1 MNRKSIYLI
10 AAILVIILFFM
21 FYPLNR
27 SESTILKVKVQ
38 KGDFEV
44 LVYTTGQL
52 EAEKSEYINAPT
64 ELAGPLVWIPQ
75 IKIND
80 IVEEGTFVDSGQVVA
95 NLDFSAVEEELKK
108 VQDDLDQR
116 ESDME
121 DAKLD
126 SSLTLSN
133 LRDQIINARE
143 DEEEKRIVLE
153 QSAFE
158 SPSVIRKAKMDV
170 KKSKRNY
177 EQEVHNYS
185 LKQEQSKAKI
195 ERSMLRVK
203 QAREKVE
210 AYERL
215 FDKLSIRAPK
225 KGMVIYAKDHRG
237 NKIQAGTTISPWRP
251 AIGTLPD
258 LSTLCSKT
266 FVNEIDISK
275 IKKGQ
280 KVKLGVDAFPE
291 KQLEGEVIKVAN
303 IGQPLPKTDAKV
315 FEVNVKV
322 WGYDKELKP
331 AMTTSNVIHAEKLT
345 DVIYVPLEAVFET
358 DSMKYV
364 YVSRRDIEKQIVDL
378 GFENE
383 NFVVVNQGVDESE
396 MILLNIPDE
405 DDQLEFTG
413 WDIYE
418 KQKLEAERRQQ
429 EQDKIRKEQEEEH
442 QKENQKSETHAP
454 QNGKRKGKKS
464 NRKK

>member
-1 MNRKSIYLI
+1 MNRKNIYFI
-10 AAILVIILFFM
+10 AVTLFVILFFM
-21 FYPLNR
+21 FYPLDKG
-27 SESTILKVKVQ
+27 EGTVLKVKVQ

-52 EAEKSEYINAPT
+52 EAEKSEFINAPT

-80 IVEEGTFVDSGQVVA
+80 MVEEGTFVDSGQVVA
-95 NLDFSAVEEELKK
+95 NLDFSTVEEELKK
-108 VQDDLDQR
+108 AQDDLDQKQ
-116 ESDME
+116 SDME
-121 DAKLD
+121 DARLD

-133 LRDQIINARE
+133 LRDQIINALE
-143 DEEEKRIVLE
+143 DQEEKKIVLD

-170 KKSKRNY
+170 EKSKRNY
-177 EQEVHNYS
+177 EQEIHNYS
-185 LKQEQSKAKI
+185 LKKEQSKAKI

-210 AYERL
+210 AYEKL

-237 NKIQAGTTISPWRP
+237 NKIQAGATISPWRP
-251 AIGTLPD
+251 AIATLPD

-291 KQLEGEVIKVAN
+291 KQFEGEVINVAN

-345 DVIYVPLEAVFET
+345 EVNFIPLEAVFET

-364 YVSRRDIEKQIVDL
+364 YVDRRNIEKQIVDL

-383 NFVVVNQGVDESE
+383 NFVVVNRGLEDNETIILNTPSDDEK
-396 MILLNIPDE
+396 I
-405 DDQLEFTG
+405 EFSG
-413 WDIYE
+413 WEIYE
-418 KQKLEAERRQQ
+418 EQKLEAERKKKEQ
-429 EQDKIRKEQEEEH
+429 EKIRKEQELEQER
-442 QKENQKSETHAP
+442 ENQKNETHAP
-454 QNGKRKGKKS
+454 RNGKGKRKNNKK
-464 NRKK
+464 K